1 MYALSWHFTLQ
12 NGVTAVDI
20 AVPGILNF
28 LSKGM
33 YKILLDA
40 SGLTEQEHKVF
51 IIQWNPSN
59 QDTSPTILTL
69 FVAPNATFVC
79 L

>member
-1 MYALSWHFTLQ
+1 MQTSRSAVVCTLSWHFTLQ

-20 AVPGILNF
+20 AVPGIINF

-51 IIQWNPSN
+51 
-59 QDTSPTILTL
+59 TISMRTG
-69 FVAPNATFVC
+69 FINE
-79 L
+79 